1 MGIFAITLSSVS
13 ILISIPLIQTHLKTN
28 ESKQAIMLDCISR
41 QIISPICSDLHLQ
54 NPANK
59 YAGH

>member
-1 MGIFAITLSSVS
+1 MGIFAATLSSVS
-13 ILISIPLIQTHLKTN
+13 ILISIPLIQTYFKTN
-28 ESKQAIMLDCISR
+28 ESKQAILMDCISR
-41 QIISPICSDLHLQ
+41 QIISPLCTDLYLR

>member
-28 ESKQAIMLDCISR
+28 ESKQAIFMDCISR
-41 QIISPICSDLHLQ
+41 QIISPICTDLYLQ